1 MTDWDKWMEEYR
13 EHKRE
18 LVELARSLEP
28 QMVGD
33 LYFTDRQGE
42 QQTPYGLYFAMGANG
57 CEPGECFTH
66 YDNALLPVYLSRN
79 GQRLVVP
86 EWAELCARFKG
97 GFVRDFYVE

>member
-18 LVELARSLEP
+18 LCELARSLEP

-33 LYFTDRQGE
+33 LYFTDRNGE
-42 QQTPYGLYFAMGANG
+42 QRTPYGLYFAWGVNG
-57 CEPGECFTH
+57 CEAGECFTH
-66 YDNALLPVYLSRN
+66 YDNALIPVYLCRN
-79 GQRLVVP
+79 GERLVKP
-86 EWAELCARFKG
+86 EWSELCAHFKG